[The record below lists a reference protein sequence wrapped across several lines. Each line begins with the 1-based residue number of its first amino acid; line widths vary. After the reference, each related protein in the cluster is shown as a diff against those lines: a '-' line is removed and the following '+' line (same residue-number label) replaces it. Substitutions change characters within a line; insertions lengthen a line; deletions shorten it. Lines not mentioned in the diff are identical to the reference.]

1 LGKTLIFCILFYFF
15 SLRHLSSTAVDHHL
29 SIIISLYLLAPMTPS
44 SLLFLA
50 ALCCILPSPTAA
62 LQTERDLIGWSE
74 RQRTVRAASSKSRG
88 SAFHRQKQQQTHE
101 MPRNSTKKQGMEVL
115 SWNPRIFLYR
125 GFLSEAEC
133 DFLISLANPRLER
146 SGIVEEGGADGVS
159 DVRTSNGMFFER
171 AENKEIE
178 EIEGRL
184 SEWTLIPP
192 GNGEG
197 FQVLRYEKD
206 QEYKGHFDYFFDELS
221 VKNGGNRLATVLMY
235 LETPESGGET
245 VFGNVP
251 KPASQTLEAG
261 FSECA
266 MDGLAVKPEKGD
278 AVLFWS
284 LTTAGALD
292 KGSLH
297 GSCPVISGVK
307 YAATKW
313 YHVGHYAQGPDE
325 RKEKVQHV
333 VYVPPPPPAPVWCRD
348 KKYECQGWA
357 EGGECESN
365 HSYMVGTKEYP
376 GDCLLACGRCDLT
389 PEVEKRPDLH
399 LGRKDPR

>member
-1 LGKTLIFCILFYFF
+1 M
-15 SLRHLSSTAVDHHL
+15 
-29 SIIISLYLLAPMTPS
+29 LATMKYS
-44 SLLFLA
+44 SLSLLA
-50 ALCCILPSPTAA
+50 ALCLLLFSPSPATA
-62 LQTERDLIGWSE
+62 LERERDLIGWSE
-74 RQRTVRAASSKSRG
+74 RANTNKNGVGTLQ
-88 SAFHRQKQQQTHE
+88 QNQQQHLNAAA
-101 MPRNSTKKQGMEVL
+101 RKRGVEVL
-115 SWNPRIFLYR
+115 SWSPRIFLFR

-133 DFLISLANPRLER
+133 DNLIKLATPRLTR
-146 SGIVEEGGADGVS
+146 SGVVEEGGGDGIS

-171 AENKEIE
+171 AENKDIDEIE
-178 EIEGRL
+178 QRL

-206 QEYKGHFDYFFDELS
+206 QEYKGHFDYFFDDVS
-221 VKNGGNRLATVLMY
+221 VQNGGNRLATVLMY
-235 LETPESGGET
+235 LESPESGGET

-251 KPASQTLEAG
+251 RPPTQTREAG
-261 FSECA
+261 YSECA

-284 LTTAGALD
+284 LTTAGTLD

-313 YHVGHYAQGPDE
+313 YHVGHYAQGANE
-325 RKEKVQHV
+325 RGEKVQHV
-333 VYVPPPPPAPVWCRD
+333 VFVPPPPPAPVWCRD
-348 KKYECQGWA
+348 KKHECQGWA
-357 EGGECESN
+357 EGGECENN
-365 HSYMVGTKEYP
+365 HGYMVGTKDSP

-389 PEVEKRPDLH
+389 SEADRRVA
-399 LGRKDPR
+399 LGRKDLVS